1 MSLVNRNSNGFNP
14 SDTSGITTKSSITSK
29 DLTYIRYIDM
39 LHICFAQCIQTLS
52 SSGNPVKLKS
62 RC

>member
-14 SDTSGITTKSSITSK
+14 SDTSGIKSSITSK

-62 RC
+62 RS

>member
-14 SDTSGITTKSSITSK
+14 SDTSGKSSITSK
-29 DLTYIRYIDM
+29 DLTYIRYMDM